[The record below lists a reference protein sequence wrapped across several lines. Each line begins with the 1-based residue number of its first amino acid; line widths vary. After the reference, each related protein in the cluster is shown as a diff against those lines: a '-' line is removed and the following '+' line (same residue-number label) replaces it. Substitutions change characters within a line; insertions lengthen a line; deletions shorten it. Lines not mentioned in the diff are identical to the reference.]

1 MYFCLSSSSIPDCKE
16 LGVGIF
22 MGVSALFFQ
31 DRTCHSV
38 LSSQSHWSLAVAMVD
53 GMYLSQD
60 RYGIDASE
68 LGLLFCAAGA
78 AMVAFQVGLK
88 RPRAGVGNTVP
99 AHAARA
105 LWWASLSRWWAGT
118 AFWDKCFQVVQKI

>member
-1 MYFCLSSSSIPDCKE
+1 
-16 LGVGIF
+16 
-22 MGVSALFFQ
+22 
-31 DRTCHSV
+31 
-38 LSSQSHWSLAVAMVD
+38 MVD

-88 RPRAGVGNTVP
+88 RPRAGVGNSRLTQPV
-99 AHAARA
+99 ARA
-105 LWWASLSRWWAGT
+105 SWWASLSRWWAGA
-118 AFWDKCFQVVQKI
+118 AFGDKCFQVVQKI

>member
-1 MYFCLSSSSIPDCKE
+1 M
-16 LGVGIF
+16 
-22 MGVSALFFQ
+22 
-31 DRTCHSV
+31 
-38 LSSQSHWSLAVAMVD
+38 AMVD

-88 RPRAGVGNTVP
+88 RPRAGVGNSRLTQPGLRGGQVCQDGGQ
-99 AHAARA
+99 A
-105 LWWASLSRWWAGT
+105 LPLGT
-118 AFWDKCFQVVQKI
+118 NAFRLFKKSEQPEV